1 MQIQSNGSIAKA
13 VISVGE
19 SIITAIIIDGAC
31 DDLQAGIG
39 SGIAVLF
46 KESETAIAH
55 LLPPG
60 TVSIRNRLSCTVVS
74 VNDDGLLASIALDFN
89 GSSIE
94 SLITSESASEL
105 CLRPGKSVFA
115 LIKSTEV
122 MIEKEMP

>member
-1 MQIQSNGSIAKA
+1 MQIESNGPVAKA

-19 SIITAIIIDGAC
+19 SIITAIIIDGAH
-31 DDLQAGIG
+31 DDLRVGIDC
-39 SGIAVLF
+39 GIAVLF
-46 KESETAIAH
+46 KESETAIAC

-60 TVSIRNRLSCTVVS
+60 MVSIRNRLLCSVVS
-74 VNDDGLLASIALDFN
+74 VNDDGLLASIVLDFN

-105 CLRPGKSVFA
+105 CLGPGKNVFA